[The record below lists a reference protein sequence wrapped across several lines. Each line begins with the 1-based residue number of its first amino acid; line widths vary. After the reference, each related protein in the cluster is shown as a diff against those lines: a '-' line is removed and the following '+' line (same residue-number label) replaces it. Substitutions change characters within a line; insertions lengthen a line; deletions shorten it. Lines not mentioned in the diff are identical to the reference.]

1 MLSVPNEP
9 MMTAPRVAHAG
20 VVGACALVATAIAF
34 GVARALH
41 GNSEAVTLGP
51 LVVAL
56 SAIPALLPVFLSGRV
71 AVSKWGMFAF
81 AGTVVQPMV
90 LMALGLLF
98 EQTNPVTPRA
108 YWISCLV
115 GGVLVLIVQVSA
127 ALYVLSRATASPRRD
142 TSSSPSGA
150 SEAV

>member
-1 MLSVPNEP
+1 
-9 MMTAPRVAHAG
+9 MMTAPRVAHSGIVG
-20 VVGACALVATAIAF
+20 VCALAATAIAF
-34 GVARALH
+34 GVARALQ
-41 GNSEAVTLGP
+41 GNDQAVTLGP
-51 LVVAL
+51 LVVGI

-71 AVSKWGMFAF
+71 AVSKWGMLAF

-90 LMALGLLF
+90 LMALGLFF
-98 EQTNPVTPRA
+98 EQTNAVTPRA